1 VISLVL
7 ASMLAAP
14 SMLVAAPAAGSASA
28 AVQTAQ
34 DHLRSALDGWFK
46 AQGAARDAARSKARA
61 AVSDL
66 IDFDAFAKDTLGP
79 EWSKLAAKDRK
90 RYTAA
95 LKGAMEANYLHKMR
109 QGQSTDVAKVKSEVV
124 SETKQGERTL
134 VKTHVKSGDD
144 NIDID
149 YLMEHGKKGWRAVDV
164 LTDAVSTSDTY
175 RELVAKQLPKNGIE
189 GVISFFEKKKKSI
202 EASEDAPAGNAP
214 ASNAPAGNAPAANA
228 PAGNAEGQAPKH

>member
-1 VISLVL
+1 VTSLAL
-7 ASMLAAP
+7 ALLLA
-14 SMLVAAPAAGSASA
+14 AAPAAGSASA

-34 DHLRSALDGWFK
+34 DHLRTALDVWFK
-46 AQGAARDAARSKARA
+46 AQGPARDKARSQARA

-66 IDFDAFAKDTLGP
+66 IDFDAFAKDTLGA
-79 EWSKLAAKDRK
+79 EWEKLPAKDRA

-109 QGQSTDVAKVKSEVV
+109 QGQSSDVARVKSEVA
-124 SETKQGERTL
+124 SEAKQGERTL

-149 YLMEHGKKGWRAVDV
+149 YLMERGKKGWHAVDV
-164 LTDAVSTSDTY
+164 LTDGVSTSDTY

-202 EASEDAPAGNAP
+202 EASEDANTADAKAP
-214 ASNAPAGNAPAANA
+214 DGRPDGAPAANT
-228 PAGNAEGQAPKH
+228 PPTQAPPAKQ